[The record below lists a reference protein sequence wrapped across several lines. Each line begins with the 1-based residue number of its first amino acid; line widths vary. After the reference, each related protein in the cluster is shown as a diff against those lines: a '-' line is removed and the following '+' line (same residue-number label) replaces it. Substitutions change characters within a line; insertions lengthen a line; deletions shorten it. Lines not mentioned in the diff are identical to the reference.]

1 LIPQRNLSLLA
12 NRLAKLGGRRIPES
26 ALERDYCLAWFLSML
41 SQTALHRILAF
52 KGGTALKRCY
62 FGDYRFSEDLDFTL
76 LQPTTLPEIL
86 RDLEPV
92 CAGVREASGIQFGFD
107 REDRHA
113 HENSHTFLLRYT
125 GPLPAGGTVKVDV
138 TIREHLAFP
147 LQNRLVLRAYEEYA
161 DLPEGRVVQTYSLA
175 EIISEKVVALVDRA
189 RNEPRDLYDLWYLI
203 SRGGTE
209 LASLLPAISA
219 KLAFRN
225 MPAAGLQEAILKKEA
240 RLKALWSA
248 RLANQMV
255 ALPPFEQVFRELRR
269 ALRQADLP

>member
-1 LIPQRNLSLLA
+1 
-12 NRLAKLGGRRIPES
+12 
-26 ALERDYCLAWFLSML
+26 M
-41 SQTALHRILAF
+41 
-52 KGGTALKRCY
+52 
-62 FGDYRFSEDLDFTL
+62 
-76 LQPTTLPEIL
+76 
-86 RDLEPV
+86 
-92 CAGVREASGIQFGFD
+92 
-107 REDRHA
+107 
-113 HENSHTFLLRYT
+113 
-125 GPLPAGGTVKVDV
+125 
-138 TIREHLAFP
+138 
-147 LQNRLVLRAYEEYA
+147 
-161 DLPEGRVVQTYSLA
+161 
-175 EIISEKVVALVDRA
+175 ALVDRA